1 MQLENILHPSISQ
14 HLHCYHL
21 IKQAPLSLTRTLER
35 EFKLFSQLQPL
46 LWCQCHPLAVV
57 RVSFLRHKS
66 DPIIL
71 WFKISSL
78 VSHHRINSQ
87 ALHSMSPAFLSHFS
101 PFSPQSL
108 PSSAF
113 FPSPSDSPS
122 ILLSGTFYFLFLQEH
137 FYP

>member
-1 MQLENILHPSISQ
+1 MQLENILYPSISQ
-14 HLHCYHL
+14 HLHCYNL
-21 IKQAPLSLTRTLER
+21 IKQAPLSLARPLER
-35 EFKLFSQLQPL
+35 ECKQFSQLQPL
-46 LWCQCHPLAVV
+46 LWCQCHPLAAV

-66 DPIIL
+66 DPIIP

-87 ALHSMSPAFLSHFS
+87 TLHSVSPAFLSHFC
-101 PFSPQSL
+101 PFSPQYL

-113 FPSPSDSPS
+113 FSSPSESPS
-122 ILLSGTFYFLFLQEH
+122 ILVSGTFYFLFLQEH